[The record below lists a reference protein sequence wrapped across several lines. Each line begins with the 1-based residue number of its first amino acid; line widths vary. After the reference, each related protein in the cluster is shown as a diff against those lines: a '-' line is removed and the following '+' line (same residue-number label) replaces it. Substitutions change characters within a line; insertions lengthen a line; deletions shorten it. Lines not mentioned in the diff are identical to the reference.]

1 MAIGSGLETGLRL
14 CLPAC
19 YQPGVGK
26 ADSLANG
33 GSNSATTSAEVVSRA
48 HERLLHDKTLQFD
61 FPPVRINKPPPPP
74 GHGWDLSFL
83 KPLGALLGY
92 AFWIGLILIVLLV
105 LWVLVGEGLAA
116 RWGWTGRRKAV
127 KAHIQVEFRPDQAK
141 AKVLLEDADALAAKG
156 LYDQAAHMLL
166 LRGVE
171 DIRGR
176 RPNLVKPA
184 LTSRDIAALPELPQ
198 AARPAFMTIAQVVER
213 SLFGGHPVDAA
224 GWRKCR
230 DAYEAF
236 VFPEAWR

>member
-1 MAIGSGLETGLRL
+1 
-14 CLPAC
+14 
-19 YQPGVGK
+19 VGK
-26 ADSLANG
+26 ADSVANG
-33 GSNSATTSAEVVSRA
+33 GSSAGNASAEAVARA

-61 FPPVRINKPPPPP
+61 FPPLPTQKPPPPAS
-74 GHGWDLSFL
+74 HGWDLSFL
-83 KPLGALLGY
+83 KGLGELLQI
-92 AFWIGLILIVLLV
+92 AFWVGLAAIVLLL

-116 RWGWTGRRKAV
+116 RWGWTGRRKTV
-127 KAHIQVEFRPDQAK
+127 KPQVQAEYRPDQAK
-141 AKVLLEDADALAAKG
+141 ARVLLEDADALAG
-156 LYDQAAHMLL
+156 QGRYDEAAHLLL

-184 LTSRDIAALPELPQ
+184 LTSRDIAALPELPE

-213 SLFGGHPVDAA
+213 SLFGGYPVDQA
-224 GWRKCR
+224 GWRQCR